1 MRLLMVCAAF
11 VVLVVGALALKA
23 QVPIPSPNPN
33 PTVLSGSDLGFQ
45 VDSTSGGIPTGRF
58 VVKVDGKW
66 VEPKYT
72 SGVRRLGGE

>member
-1 MRLLMVCAAF
+1 MRLLMVCA
-11 VVLVVGALALKA
+11 VLVALAAGALALQA
-23 QVPIPSPNPN
+23 QVPIPTPNPN
-33 PTVLSGSDLGFQ
+33 PTVLSGSDIGFQ
-45 VDSTSGGIPTGRF
+45 VDSTTGGIPTGRF